1 MAPSYS
7 NGHVSNGKS
16 SVEHNGKTVGTCNAG
31 EALCTYM
38 TLKKLVLILF
48 MVSSALQYY
57 LNLPFYFFP
66 VILSISFVLVF
77 FSYLGFYDFLYCIR
91 NGGSRT
97 RRTDEYVEFLDQD
110 VENKFKRK
118 FIPIRDLYELYAD
131 KKTNFCG
138 DFLACLEQ
146 RN

>member
-7 NGHVSNGKS
+7 NGHVSNGKW

-77 FSYLGFYDFLYCIR
+77 LVIWDFTIFYIVLEMEDHVPGGLMNMSSFWIKVWKINSSENLSQFAIYMSYMLIR
-91 NGGSRT
+91 KLT
-97 RRTDEYVEFLDQD
+97 FVEIF
-110 VENKFKRK
+110 
-118 FIPIRDLYELYAD
+118 
-131 KKTNFCG
+131 
-138 DFLACLEQ
+138 
-146 RN
+146 